1 MVGSAI
7 VRILQKNKNN
17 NIIKVGRNK
26 LDLTNQKAV
35 ENFFKKTKIDE
46 VYLASAK
53 VGGIYA
59 NNVYPANFIYD
70 NAMIQTNI
78 IHSSYSNKVKKLL
91 FLGSS
96 CIYPKFTKQ
105 PMQENQLL
113 TGLLEPTNEA
123 YAISKILGI
132 KMCESYNRQ
141 FKKLGIDFRSV
152 MPTNLY
158 GVGDKYDL
166 MNSHVIPGLI
176 RRFHYAKI
184 KKKKQ
189 VTVWGTGKPKREF
202 LYVDDLARACVFIM
216 DLKKDIY
223 NRNIDKRNNFINIGS
238 GKEISIK
245 DLAYKIKDIIGF
257 EGKLLFDKTK
267 PDGTPLKLLNS
278 NRIKKLGWKP
288 KVKFEDG
295 LIMAYDEFLKRQWNY

>member
-7 VRILQKNKNN
+7 ARILQKNKNN

-46 VYLASAK
+46 VYIASAK
-53 VGGIYA
+53 VGGIHA
-59 NNVYPANFIYD
+59 NDVYPANFIYE
-70 NAMIQTNI
+70 NSMIQSNI

-141 FKKLGIDFRSV
+141 YKKLGIDFRSV

-184 KKKKQ
+184 QKKNQ

-202 LYVDDLARACVFIM
+202 LYVDDLASACVFIM

-223 NRNIDKRNNFINIGS
+223 NQNIDKRNNFINIGS

-288 KVKFEDG
+288 NVKFEDG
-295 LIMAYDEFLKRQWNY
+295 LLMAYDEFLKRQWNF